1 MDDYKNK
8 VFYNK
13 GRLVGEREAVQVQP
27 VSWAVVVQ
35 RAQAAQQR
43 MVQRALAI
51 QHSLSE
57 EKEDSNDEVGIFT
70 EV

>member
-1 MDDYKNK
+1 M
-8 VFYNK
+8 
-13 GRLVGEREAVQVQP
+13 GEPEPVQAQP
-27 VSWAVVVQ
+27 VSWAVVVR

-57 EKEDSNDEVGIFT
+57 EKEDSNDEGVIFT
-70 EV
+70 KV